1 MGFSRPVN
9 GTDFCKVLQLLKVA
23 LSFNFMAKIA
33 PIFLLKN
40 AHLSFTT
47 SFSGLYSRVPPKSI
61 LVRLLLESAAVRD
74 LNAASFTFGRVM
86 VAYVVEVVLEVV

>member
-47 SFSGLYSRVPPKSI
+47 SFSGLYSRVPKSI
-61 LVRLLLESAAVRD
+61 QVRLLLESAAVRD

>member
-1 MGFSRPVN
+1 M
-9 GTDFCKVLQLLKVA
+9 A

-47 SFSGLYSRVPPKSI
+47 SFSGLYWRVKIDTSASFI
-61 LVRLLLESAAVRD
+61 RECSVLLLEISTLQV
-74 LNAASFTFGRVM
+74 FTFGRVM